1 MHAPGMTKPDEDDFS
16 PIDLDDD
23 LVRQAILETQGREYT
38 DEEIEELA
46 LAAAEQSEEFKELEA
61 RQAQGLWNYPFE
73 GADVFLA
80 VDEDGNEIIPT
91 DLDVIKYLSSNIV
104 RRELS
109 FFEIDKLD
117 KPITRSELAIVVYAK
132 VRACFPN
139 YEIGRERLKT
149 LLSWPP
155 KTVPLFVD

>member
-1 MHAPGMTKPDEDDFS
+1 MTTPDEDDFS

-46 LAAAEQSEEFKELEA
+46 LEAAEQSEEFKELEA

-91 DLDVIKYLSSNIV
+91 D
-104 RRELS
+104 
-109 FFEIDKLD
+109 
-117 KPITRSELAIVVYAK
+117 
-132 VRACFPN
+132 
-139 YEIGRERLKT
+139 
-149 LLSWPP
+149 
-155 KTVPLFVD
+155 FV